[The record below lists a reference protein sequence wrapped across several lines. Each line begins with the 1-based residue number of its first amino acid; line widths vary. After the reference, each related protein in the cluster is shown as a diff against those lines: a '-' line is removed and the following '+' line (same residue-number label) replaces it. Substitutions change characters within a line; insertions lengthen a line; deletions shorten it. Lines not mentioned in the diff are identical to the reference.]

1 MTTKRVILQGFKIT
15 FPRSLPP
22 GCDFGATDDPVEAK
36 AWKNIIFMR
45 HGATHLTD
53 PVHTSEEGAKSDAN
67 EALANLKERIGA
79 DIHRLVE
86 FHDGCWD
93 HASNISFI
101 MQIPWE
107 RL

>member
-1 MTTKRVILQGFKIT
+1 MTTKQV
-15 FPRSLPP
+15 PRLLPP
-22 GCDFGATDDPVEAK
+22 GQDYDASDDPVDAK

-45 HGATHLTD
+45 HGATHLTN
-53 PVHTSEEGAKSDAN
+53 PVHLSEQAAKLEADAG
-67 EALANLKERIGA
+67 LVNLKDRIGS

-101 MQIPWE
+101 MQIPWN
-107 RL
+107 RP